1 MLNFWPSRPKVN
13 QDHVNKAVK
22 RAKAHPKGT
31 PEHNAEWKKADAI
44 SKEYYMQTSVY
55 NYGSDV
61 WELVK
66 LLEELDDLR
75 D

>member
-13 QDHVNKAVK
+13 LEHVNSAVK

-31 PEHNAEWKKADAI
+31 PEHNAAWKKADAI
-44 SKEYYMQTSVY
+44 SKEYYMQTAVHK
-55 NYGSDV
+55 YGSDV
-61 WELVK
+61 WALVQ

>member
-13 QDHVNKAVK
+13 LEHVNSAVK

-31 PEHNAEWKKADAI
+31 PEHNAAWKKADAI
-44 SKEYYMQTSVY
+44 SKEYYMQTSVH

-61 WELVK
+61 WALVQ
-66 LLEELDDLR
+66 LLEELDDLG